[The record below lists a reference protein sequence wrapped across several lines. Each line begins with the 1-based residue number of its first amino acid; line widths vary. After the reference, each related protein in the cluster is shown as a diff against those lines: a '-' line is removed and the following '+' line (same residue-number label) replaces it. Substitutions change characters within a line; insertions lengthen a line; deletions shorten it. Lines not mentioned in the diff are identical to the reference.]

1 MIVIPAI
8 DLLDG
13 RAVRLIKGRKDNIT
27 VYRENPLELV
37 REFNGLGVKR
47 IHVVD
52 LDAAFTGGKK
62 NNRELIKKIAELAKS
77 EIEVGGGIRSFS
89 DAERVLDYPVDKI
102 VIGTMPIVNLAE
114 FERVMATFGDRVILG
129 VDVEAGLVRIS
140 GWQENSELNHIEFLL
155 KMKEYGVRETIVT
168 DISRDGTLAGVDV
181 EFYKDIA
188 TKTGLDVIVSGGIR
202 DIDDIRAVKSLE
214 PFGVKGAIVGKAFYE
229 GTLDLKEALEVQ
241 ND

>member
-102 VIGTMPIVNLAE
+102 VIGTMPIVNPNE
-114 FERVMATFGDRVILG
+114 FKRVMRAFGDRVILG
-129 VDVEAGLVRIS
+129 VDVEGGLVRIS

>member
-13 RAVRLIKGRKDNIT
+13 KVVRLIKGRKDNIT

-37 REFNGLGVKR
+37 EEFNGLGVKR

-114 FERVMATFGDRVILG
+114 FEKVMAAFGDRVILG
-129 VDVEAGLVRIS
+129 VDVEGGLVRIS

-188 TKTGLDVIVSGGIR
+188 TKTGLGVIVSGGIR

-214 PFGVKGAIVGKAFYE
+214 PFGVKGVIVGKAFYE